1 MKEKI
6 VEILQN
12 EYDALDLYSI
22 SDKMGISSSE
32 DLERLQNYLYE
43 LVDELV
49 VYQTKKNKYIL
60 YEKCPNFKKGII
72 QIKDSGNAFLLQ
84 DDDDIFVSK
93 RNIGFSLDSDYVL
106 VEVIKSKTKT
116 EKAEGRVI
124 KVLKRGDK
132 NIVGMILYQKENSKL
147 ILKNIFAIKMMLMRI
162 F

>member
-1 MKEKI
+1 MK
-6 VEILQN
+6 
-12 EYDALDLYSI
+12 
-22 SDKMGISSSE
+22 
-32 DLERLQNYLYE
+32 
-43 LVDELV
+43 
-49 VYQTKKNKYIL
+49 
-60 YEKCPNFKKGII
+60 KCPNFKKGII

-132 NIVGMILYQKENSKL
+132 NIVGTIIRTKKRF
-147 ILKNIFAIKMMLMRI
+147 KVFT
-162 F
+162 

>member
-12 EYDALDLYSI
+12 EYDALDLFSI

-93 RNIGFSLDSDYVL
+93 RHIGFSLDSDYVL

-132 NIVGMILYQKENSKL
+132 NIVGTIIRTKKGLKFLPKEK
-147 ILKNIFAIKMMLMRI
+147 I
-162 F
+162 